1 MCTETRS
8 GTSHQKNPTRA
19 LTSWYSWCSTSIS
32 KRYFNYISGGLG
44 AGRRSYENDQNQC
57 KVDTRMAGGWEEE
70 QWDSDQKLNEQWSSV
85 WLNIQY
91 SFNDRISV
99 LIILLQGSVD
109 ALHYT
114 VTATVDFVLG
124 MYFNLTSYLCHSP
137 VTPQAE
143 LVYWAAITGPWKL
156 VCFRYF
162 KIQCISNIIVH
173 MNCWHYSTNHAEQH
187 KSLAQVYF
195 SRVIIKVEVG

>member
-1 MCTETRS
+1 MGDR
-8 GTSHQKNPTRA
+8 P
-19 LTSWYSWCSTSIS
+19 Y
-32 KRYFNYISGGLG
+32 GGG
-44 AGRRSYENDQNQC
+44 AVTFWPPPVRLVAGGRSYENDQNQC
-57 KVDTRMAGGWEEE
+57 KVDTRMAGGWGEE
-70 QWDSDQKLNEQWSSV
+70 QWDSDQKLNEQRSSV

-143 LVYWAAITGPWKL
+143 LVYWAAITDPWKL

-162 KIQCISNIIVH
+162 EIQCIAKN
-173 MNCWHYSTNHAEQH
+173 AQQLQ
-187 KSLAQVYF
+187 KLAQKG
-195 SRVIIKVEVG
+195 RET